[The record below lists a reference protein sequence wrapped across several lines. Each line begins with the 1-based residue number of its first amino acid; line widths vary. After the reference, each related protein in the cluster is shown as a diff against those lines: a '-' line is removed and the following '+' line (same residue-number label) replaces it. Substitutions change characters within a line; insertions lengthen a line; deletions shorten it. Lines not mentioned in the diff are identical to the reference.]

1 MQHIISAK
9 ELIAKSF
16 LELSELKSVD
26 KITVKDIAANCG
38 ITKTTFYNHFC
49 DKYDLMMWIYMEP
62 VKNIVFRIHDEGYSL
77 RRAISDNLHYL
88 ADNRNYLINALKN
101 TLGHDSFINR
111 ASEINFTL
119 LRDFIKSSHG
129 IYTLSVRTETMI
141 KLYACGTVCL
151 ECGWLI
157 NNMPIPIETLADIL
171 EAGLPE
177 ELKPYIYE
185 SPKRKAA

>member
-1 MQHIISAK
+1 MQNIISTK
-9 ELIAKSF
+9 KLIANSF
-16 LELSELKSVD
+16 LELSKLKSLD

-62 VKNIVFRIHDEGYSL
+62 VKNIVFRINDEGYTL
-77 RRAISDNLHYL
+77 RRAISDNLYYL
-88 ADNRNYLINALKN
+88 ADNRTYLINALKN
-101 TLGHDSFINR
+101 TLGHDSFIIR

-119 LRDFIKSSHG
+119 LRDFIKSFHG
-129 IYTLSVRTETMI
+129 ISALSVRLETLI

-151 ECGWLI
+151 ECDWLM

-177 ELKPYIYE
+177 ELKPYLYE
-185 SPKRKAA
+185 SPET

>member
-1 MQHIISAK
+1 MQRQTTK
-9 ELIAKSF
+9 ELLGESFRELAKR
-16 LELSELKSVD
+16 KPIN
-26 KITVKDIAANCG
+26 KITIANITGNCG
-38 ITKTTFYNHFC
+38 MTPPTFYNHFR